1 MLESYH
7 MLQQNPKTVLEF
19 KNALQLIWSDLP
31 EKAIDNVV
39 KDHRKRLQACVSAS
53 DGHFEHLMSLFI

>member
-19 KNALQLIWSDLP
+19 KNALQMTCLASSQN
-31 EKAIDNVV
+31 AIDNSQ
-39 KDHRKRLQACVSAS
+39 KDHRKRLQACVSTN
-53 DGHFEHLMSLFI
+53 DGHFEHLM